1 MTRTLALV
9 AAAIAL
15 IPALPNPSGA
25 RELYRATK
33 VDCYSRQPD
42 QEYKK
47 FSCELRLIFNDSD
60 PYADAIQ
67 VKWDYGGLSEFTWKA
82 GQWTWFEPNSKKWI
96 SVSPKWVVMDQD
108 RACIQ
113 FGAICFGRGFPV
125 NDFRPTG
132 DQIVTMPGATPNLTP
147 EAVKGSATNQ
157 PGTQSSPKAETN
169 TKPATQ
175 VTSPEAKPKPSSSS
189 PTSETKPKTAR

>member
-1 MTRTLALV
+1 MTRTLAFV

-15 IPALPNPSGA
+15 IPTPGWA
-25 RELYRATK
+25 RELYRTK

-47 FSCELRLIFNDSD
+47 FSCELRLVFSDSD
-60 PYADAIQ
+60 PYVDAVQ

-96 SVSPKWVVMDQD
+96 PVSPKWVLMDPD

-125 NDFRPTG
+125 NDFRPIG
-132 DQIVTMPGATPNLTP
+132 DQIITMPGAAPSLTP
-147 EAVKGSATNQ
+147 EPSKGTGTVLPSPQAT
-157 PGTQSSPKAETN
+157 PTTET
-169 TKPATQ
+169 
-175 VTSPEAKPKPSSSS
+175 KPKPSSPVT
-189 PTSETKPKTAR
+189 PTTETKPKPSSPTTPTTETKPKPAR

>member
-15 IPALPNPSGA
+15 FPYPGWA
-25 RELYRATK
+25 RELYRTK

-47 FSCELRLIFNDSD
+47 FSCELRLIFSDTD
-60 PYADAIQ
+60 PYVDAVQ
-67 VKWDYGGLSEFTWKA
+67 VKWDYGGLSEFSYKN

-96 SVSPKWVVMDQD
+96 AIAPKWLIMDPD

-132 DQIVTMPGATPNLTP
+132 DQIVTLPGAITSPTP
-147 EAVKGSATNQ
+147 EAAK
-157 PGTQSSPKAETN
+157 PGTAPANS
-169 TKPATQ
+169 TKGT
-175 VTSPEAKPKPSSSS
+175 PS
-189 PTSETKPKTAR
+189 TDTKPKSGP